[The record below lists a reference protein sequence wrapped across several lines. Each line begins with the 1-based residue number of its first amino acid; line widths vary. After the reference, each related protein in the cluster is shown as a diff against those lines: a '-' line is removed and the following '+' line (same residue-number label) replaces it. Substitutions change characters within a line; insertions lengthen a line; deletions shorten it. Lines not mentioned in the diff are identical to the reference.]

1 MYRPL
6 PAFLT
11 IKNSTIEGL
20 GLFATKQISCGKV
33 LGRTHILTK
42 LETIRTPLGGFY
54 NHSNHPNCIKFQK
67 DNFYYLKAL
76 RDIKQNEEI
85 TVKYTLYNIL

>member
-11 IKNSTIEGL
+11 IKNSAIEGL
-20 GLFATKQISCGKV
+20 GLFASKQISSGKV

-42 LETIRTPLGGFY
+42 EETIRTPLGGFY
-54 NHSNHPNCIKFQK
+54 NHSNNPNCIKFQK
-67 DNFYYLKAL
+67 DNSYYLKAL

-85 TVKYTLYNIL
+85 TVKYTFYNPE